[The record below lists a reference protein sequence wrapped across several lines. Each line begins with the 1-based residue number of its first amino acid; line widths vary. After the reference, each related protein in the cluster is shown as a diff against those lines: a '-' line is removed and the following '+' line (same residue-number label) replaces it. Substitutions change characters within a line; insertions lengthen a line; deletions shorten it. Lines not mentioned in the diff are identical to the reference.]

1 MRLIVIHDCCVD
13 LQQLKYV
20 VAVAELGNFTRAA
33 ERCFVVQS
41 ALSHQIAKLEQE
53 LGARLFHRTSRSV
66 ALTPAGEALL
76 PAARECLTA
85 AERARAEVYAATGEI
100 RGRLAVGMIPTA
112 AAVDVPAVLRAF
124 HQLHPQV
131 RISLLTG
138 GSDVL
143 ADQVR
148 DGALDVAFL
157 GLNEDVNIPNLNSR
171 PLARDPL
178 AALLAPDHRL
188 SARTSIRLES
198 IVAEEFIDFPA
209 STTGRMQADRA
220 FLAAGLER
228 KVAFEVTDP
237 GVMARLVSEGLGVAL
252 LASTY
257 AVRLSGVTVVPVLN
271 TSYRIEHVIWS
282 RRGPTPAAAAF
293 IARVTPPDVA
303 PGLEQPPSRDSV
315 VPEPQSNLK
324 AALLRGCAST
334 P

>member
-1 MRLIVIHDCCVD
+1 MRSIAIDDGCVD
-13 LQQLKYV
+13 LQQLRYV

-33 ERCFVVQS
+33 QRCFVVQS
-41 ALSHQIAKLEQE
+41 ALSHQVAKLEQE

-66 ALTPAGEALL
+66 ALTPAGAALL
-76 PAARECLTA
+76 PAARECLMA
-85 AERARAEVYAATGEI
+85 AERARAEVAAATGEI

-124 HQLHPQV
+124 HQEHPQV
-131 RISLLTG
+131 RVSLLTS

-157 GLNEDVNIPNLNSR
+157 GLAEDVEIPDVSSR

-188 SARTSIRLES
+188 SARERIRLETLS
-198 IVAEEFIDFPA
+198 GEEFVDFPA
-209 STTGRMQADRA
+209 GTTGRVQADRA

-228 KVAFEVTDP
+228 TVAFEVTDP
-237 GVMARLVSEGLGVAL
+237 YVMARLVTEGLGVAL

-257 AVRLSGVTVVPVLN
+257 AARLPGVTVVPVAN
-271 TSYRIEHVIWS
+271 TAHRIEHLIWN
-282 RRGPTPAAAAF
+282 RMGPTPAADAF
-293 IARVTPPDVA
+293 IARVTQA
-303 PGLEQPPSRDSV
+303 LDS
-315 VPEPQSNLK
+315 
-324 AALLRGCAST
+324 ACAT
-334 P
+334 